1 MERPFSISCKL
12 SPVHYQVHTCDN
24 HLVATTVHANKLK
37 HFLTLLIVLFY
48 QQWMNLMILYL
59 MLLLYPLI
67 VLLQMILLPL
77 VPVMQSPYK
86 MLTRILTLVPLTL
99 QMSSNTSLQ
108 LKSFSNQR
116 QQMGK
121 YPVSD
126 VIWEPAEIN
135 AFWIN
140 SKERPLRF
148 NLFLVLFIS
157 LTPQPV
163 YTQESSTLDYN
174 LNGQQVT
181 YYLESLML
189 SHIPKAIV
197 FSSGYQITQ
206 PVC

>member
-1 MERPFSISCKL
+1 
-12 SPVHYQVHTCDN
+12 
-24 HLVATTVHANKLK
+24 
-37 HFLTLLIVLFY
+37 
-48 QQWMNLMILYL
+48 
-59 MLLLYPLI
+59 MLLLYQVI

-77 VPVMQSPYK
+77 VQVMQSPYK
-86 MLTRILTLVPLTL
+86 MLTRILMLVPLTL

-126 VIWEPAEIN
+126 AIWEPAEIN
-135 AFWIN
+135 AFWMN

-163 YTQESSTLDYN
+163 YTQESSTLDCN
-174 LNGQQVT
+174 LDGQQVT

-189 SHIPKAIV
+189 SHISKAIV